1 MSVNDPKQVILI
13 RRDLKL
19 KRAAM
24 VAMAAKISCEFLVDN
39 NVSERGDTLKVNLTP
54 QESDWMQGKSMRIIL
69 GVSSEEALKNILF
82 KAEMAGLSSYSMTNS
97 PKNKNDF
104 DEEILCAAIGPDDP
118 ERIDEITGNLKL
130 I

>member
-1 MSVNDPKQVILI
+1 MNDPKQVILI

-39 NVSERGDTLKVNLTP
+39 NVSERGDTLKVKLTP
-54 QESDWMQGKSMRIIL
+54 QESDWIQGKSTRIIL

-97 PKNKNDF
+97 LRNQNDF
-104 DEEILCAAIGPDDP
+104 DEEVLCAAIGPDDS